1 MDASHCLGCRAR
13 DAAIAELQGRVAA
26 RDARIAE
33 LENRMAAL
41 EARLGT
47 NSSNSSVP
55 PSANPPGAPKPVIK
69 KKSKRKRGGQPGHR
83 AHLRQLLPLE
93 RVDHLVILKP
103 EACEH
108 CHAALPAQP
117 SADDPPPTRFQS
129 IELPPIVAVVT
140 EYQGQARV
148 CPCCRKITH
157 KPIPR
162 EILAHSI
169 EPRLAATLSYLAG
182 RHGISKRSIEE
193 IAEDVFQAPIAL
205 GTVCNLEQEMSAAL
219 AAPHQEAIEAVRA
232 AAVKSADETSWKR
245 QGRLCWLWAAATT
258 TVAAFVIHA
267 RRSRLGLITILGTEI
282 QGILCSDR
290 WGVYDCV
297 PAARRQICWAHL
309 KRDFQKIVDRGGPC
323 SDMGRVGLKIVKKVF
338 AAWHEFKDG
347 QCTRAQLEARLAP
360 VMNRMN
366 RALLEGAILADD
378 KTVAAFCENVLALEP
393 ALWTFVT
400 TEGVEPTNNFM
411 ERLMRLAVL
420 WRRRSFGC
428 ASQAGCRFVERILTV
443 VQTRKLQGRHV
454 LDYLHDALH
463 AHRTGQTCPKLIPAR

>member
-1 MDASHCLGCRAR
+1 MDASDCPGCRAR
-13 DAAIAELQGRVAA
+13 DVAIAELQERVAA
-26 RDARIAE
+26 GAARIAD
-33 LENRMAAL
+33 LQKRIVTL

-55 PSANPPGAPKPVIK
+55 PSANPPGAPRPVVK

-83 AHLRQLLPLE
+83 AHLKQLLPPE
-93 RVDHLVILKP
+93 RVDHVVVLAP
-103 EACEH
+103 EECDH

-117 SADDPPPTRFQS
+117 SADDPPPTRFQT

-148 CPCCRKITH
+148 CPCCGKITRQ
-157 KPIPR
+157 PIPR
-162 EILAHSI
+162 EILAHSV

-205 GTVCNLEQEMSAAL
+205 GTVSNLEQEMSAAL
-219 AAPHQEAIEAVRA
+219 SAPHQEAIEAVRA

-245 QGRLCWLWAAATT
+245 QGKLCWLWAAATT
-258 TVAAFVIHA
+258 TVAVFVIHA
-267 RRSRLGLITILGTEI
+267 RRSALGLVAILGTEI
-282 QGILCSDR
+282 QGIVCSDR

-297 PAARRQICWAHL
+297 PAERRQICWAHL

-323 SDMGRVGLKIVKKVF
+323 VEVGRTGLKIVKKVF

-347 QCTRAQLEARLAP
+347 RCTRAQLEAQLAP

-366 RALLEGAILADD
+366 RMLLEGAILGDD
-378 KTVAAFCENVLALEP
+378 KTVATFCENVLALEP
-393 ALWTFVT
+393 ALWKFVT

-411 ERLMRLAVL
+411 ERLVRLAVL

-443 VQTRKLQGRHV
+443 VQTRKLQGRNV
-454 LDYLHDALH
+454 LDYLHDALR
-463 AHRTGQTCPKLIPAR
+463 AHRTGKICPKLLSAR